1 MTITITPKGMRVSE
15 SKTQQELADYLDL
28 SLSQYKRKENGEVRF
43 YADELYKLSLYYKVP
58 ISIFFEE
65 KVSLKDTDK

>member
-15 SKTQQELADYLDL
+15 NKTQQELADYLEL